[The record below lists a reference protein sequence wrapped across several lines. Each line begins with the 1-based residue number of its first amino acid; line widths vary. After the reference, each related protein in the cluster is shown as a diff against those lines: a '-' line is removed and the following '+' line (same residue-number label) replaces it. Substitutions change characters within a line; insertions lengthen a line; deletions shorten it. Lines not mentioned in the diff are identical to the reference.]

1 MRSVQL
7 LLTDGQAEL
16 VAAALRDAEEALQL
30 EQETGVIPGTTSEE
44 VSRRERL
51 AEDIAAVGRLA
62 LLFQDASENPAKY
75 PPAPKMAASIRKFR
89 KQVQGQAQP
98 QSLRKRR
105 ASRHQ
110 RRRAERHFFRR
121 NRDLIDGVNAAR
133 EAYEREAEEHARNI
147 AEIEERVKD
156 QSKFTVTD
164 GFGNVVMAGVPAE
177 FIITERDTS
186 LQEEFFS
193 KPKLYVPASA
203 EQPAKIVEVS
213 E

>member
-1 MRSVQL
+1 MRGVRYVQP
-7 LLTDGQAEL
+7 LLTDEQAEL
-16 VAAALRDAEEALQL
+16 VAAALRDAELAVMEELA
-30 EQETGVIPGTTSEE
+30 GVVPGD
-44 VSRRERL
+44 
-51 AEDIAAVGRLA
+51 AEDDADRAEPLREDAAQLGRLA

-98 QSLRKRR
+98 QSLRKKR

-133 EAYEREAEEHARNI
+133 EAYEREAEEHAKAV

-156 QSKFTVTD
+156 QPRFTVTD
-164 GFGNVVMAGVPAE
+164 GFGNVIMAGVPAE
-177 FIITERDTS
+177 FIKTEDGETP
-186 LQEEFFS
+186 LL
-193 KPKLYVPASA
+193 KPSIEIAR
-203 EQPAKIVEVS
+203 
-213 E
+213 